1 MHLSLTSSCCL
12 QKVFEKNSAVKTHE
26 NRVATR
32 YPRGL
37 PVVIPANKG
46 KYPKPYINIE
56 TRAINTEIERPQIF
70 QLLDMRYFLWILY
83 KWKFCFIAK
92 HKQFFLFKRVAIDK
106 FLKHEWNM
114 DKCYWSNVCKLK
126 PFKYVGPM

>member
-26 NRVATR
+26 KRVATR

-56 TRAINTEIERPQIF
+56 TRAINTEIERSQIF
-70 QLLDMRYFLWILY
+70 QKLHMRYFLLILLNENSVSLQNINNSFY
-83 KWKFCFIAK
+83 
-92 HKQFFLFKRVAIDK
+92 LRVLPSTS
-106 FLKHEWNM
+106 F
-114 DKCYWSNVCKLK
+114 
-126 PFKYVGPM
+126 

>member
-1 MHLSLTSSCCL
+1 MIKIYICKLKAIHPQYLYELFKSACIYHVLTSSCCL

-26 NRVATR
+26 KRVATR

-37 PVVIPANKG
+37 AVVIPANKG

-70 QLLDMRYFLWILY
+70 Q
-83 KWKFCFIAK
+83 
-92 HKQFFLFKRVAIDK
+92 
-106 FLKHEWNM
+106 
-114 DKCYWSNVCKLK
+114 
-126 PFKYVGPM
+126 